1 MSGLLSTTLTGSME
15 AIHVRPVEGESVKV
29 ACSKSGQTNERLLP
43 SDPDIRT
50 DLSLAAQPGAGM
62 ENDPSISNT
71 LKPELPKSGGLGKSH
86 STPNSQSRHSLT
98 TRTDGGTGKT
108 GSADVGKSER
118 NDDAAGAPQPCAES
132 VKRKTSA
139 EEEAKTKTQEGHSP
153 TAPVKRAGKADA
165 GIGSPA
171 ASVGRATFFVK
182 DWEFVQTLG
191 EGAYGE

>member
-1 MSGLLSTTLTGSME
+1 MSGLLTTTLTGSME
-15 AIHVRPVEGESVKV
+15 AIQVGPVEGESLKV
-29 ACSKSGQTNERLLP
+29 SCSKSGPTNERLLP
-43 SDPDIRT
+43 SDPDTRA
-50 DLSLAAQPGAGM
+50 DLSSTAQPGAGT
-62 ENDPSISNT
+62 ENDPSISNA

-108 GSADVGKSER
+108 GVAGVGKSER
-118 NDDAAGAPQPCAES
+118 NDAAGAPRPCTES
-132 VKRKTSA
+132 VKRNTSA
-139 EEEAKTKTQEGHSP
+139 EEEAKTKTQEGRSP
-153 TAPVKRAGKADA
+153 AAPAKRVGEADA

>member
-15 AIHVRPVEGESVKV
+15 AIHVGPVEGESVKV
-29 ACSKSGQTNERLLP
+29 ACSKSGPTNERLLQ
-43 SDPDIRT
+43 DTRA
-50 DLSLAAQPGAGM
+50 DLSPTAQPGSGT

-98 TRTDGGTGKT
+98 TRTGGGTGKT
-108 GSADVGKSER
+108 GAAGVGKSER
-118 NDDAAGAPQPCAES
+118 NDDDAGAPRPCTES

-139 EEEAKTKTQEGHSP
+139 EEEAKTKTQEGRSP
-153 TAPVKRAGKADA
+153 AAPAKRVGEADA